1 MTVKFCRMPELT
13 ILVTGGAGYVGSHT
27 VLELLNA
34 GHNIICI
41 DNLHN
46 AYKTPNVA
54 LPEILRRV
62 EELTSKS
69 LKFYAIDIC
78 DRNALA
84 DLFKRHKIDVV
95 AHFAAM
101 KAVGESCR
109 SPLQYYQNNVGG
121 TCTLLEAMAAAN
133 VYSFVYSSS
142 ATVYGDPKSL
152 PIKETAETG
161 DCTNPYGK
169 SKYFTEEVFKDLCKS
184 NKSWNI
190 ISLRYFNPVGAHP
203 SGKIGEDPN
212 GEPNN
217 LMPYISQ
224 VAIGKL
230 SKLRVFGNDYD
241 TPDGTG
247 VRDYIHIVDLAEGHV
262 NAIEHLSKNTIK
274 GFVAYNLGTGIGY
287 SVLEMINAFAKASG
301 RRISYE
307 IVERRPGDIAICYA
321 DPTLAK
327 TELQWTAKRG
337 LDEMCADTWR
347 WQHMNPN
354 GFK

>member
-1 MTVKFCRMPELT
+1 MPALT

-27 VLELLNA
+27 IMELLNA
-34 GHNIICI
+34 GYNIICI

-46 AYKTPNVA
+46 AHKERDAA

-62 EELTSKS
+62 EELTGKS
-69 LKFYAIDIC
+69 VKYYPIDIC
-78 DRNALA
+78 DRNALY
-84 DLFKRHKIDVV
+84 DLFMRHKIDCV

-109 SPLQYYQNNVGG
+109 LPLQYYQNNVGG
-121 TCTLLEAMAAAN
+121 TCTLLQAMAEARVFN
-133 VYSFVYSSS
+133 FVYSSS

-152 PIKETAETG
+152 PIKETDPTG
-161 DCTNPYGK
+161 NCTNPYGK
-169 SKYFTEEVFKDLCKS
+169 SKYFTEEIFKDLCASDKC
-184 NKSWNI
+184 WNV

-203 SGKIGEDPN
+203 SGLIGEDPN

-224 VAIGKL
+224 VAVGKRP
-230 SKLRVFGNDYD
+230 KLRIFGNDYD
-241 TPDGTG
+241 TEDGTG

-262 NAIEHLSKNTIK
+262 NAIEYLSKNATK
-274 GFVAYNLGTGIGY
+274 GFVAYNLGTGNGY
-287 SVLEMINAFAKASG
+287 SVLQMVNAFAKASG
-301 RRISYE
+301 QKIPYE
-307 IVERRPGDIAICYA
+307 IVERRPGDIATCYA

-327 TELQWTAKRG
+327 NELGWAAKRG

-347 WQHMNPN
+347 WQHTNPN